1 MGRRRLQRSA
11 SELALAGPSGQ
22 SHVLIRLAP
31 DSDYLVRVRVQTAA
45 PGDVLSRLRVR
56 VNDRLPVHQG
66 IDWGADGVLHAWCFI
81 ERAMLAPGDGL
92 VRLTLTIRPEDDPE
106 NDEAADGSP
115 EPFAFARQIA
125 FSRLSCEP
133 YPEAAS
139 AAADELIPGEPAVS
153 AVGHGAIDLA
163 GSFFGSE
170 WGVVGCNDRR
180 QSWRWLGPSGRS
192 HVLIR
197 LAPDSDYLVRVR
209 IHTTAPGDVLSRL
222 RVRVN
227 GGLPARQGIDWGA
240 DGVPSARLLIKRGML
255 ARCDGLVR
263 LTLTIRPEGD
273 LESDKTSS
281 SAADGWTEPFAFA
294 RQIAFSRLIWEPI
307 SVWSRLGQRV
317 AKGRFNHRRQH

>member
-1 MGRRRLQRSA
+1 MPKSILRISFPGSGWGIAAVNDQRQSWRW
-11 SELALAGPSGQ
+11 LGPSGR

-56 VNDRLPVHQG
+56 VNGGLPVHQG

-106 NDEAADGSP
+106 NDEAADGLP

-209 IHTTAPGDVLSRL
+209 VQTAAPGDVLSRL

-227 GGLPARQGIDWGA
+227 DRLPVHQGIDWGA
-240 DGVPSARLLIKRGML
+240 DGVLHAWCFIERAML
-255 ARCDGLVR
+255 APGDGLVR
-263 LTLTIRPEGD
+263 LTLTIRPKDDPEND
-273 LESDKTSS
+273 E
-281 SAADGWTEPFAFA
+281 AADGSPEPFAFA
-294 RQIAFSRLIWEPI
+294 RQIAFSRFELRALPGG
-307 SVWSRLGQRV
+307 GQC
-317 AKGRFNHRRQH
+317 RR